1 MHIVIKSSR
10 EMKTME
16 QNSEVPIVSEKSQNV
31 YMTLVA

>member
-16 QNSEVPIVSEKSQNV
+16 QNSGVPSVSEKSQNV